1 MLFRTTVAILAVL
14 VTGANYSAI
23 NAQESVGGAPAPI
36 VPAAGTIKDPSS
48 YGMGF
53 SVGRNLSQDGFSD
66 KDLDKNDFLLGL
78 LDALNKKEPKLTQ
91 PQFQAAMEALQQRM
105 QSKMIEQ
112 AKKNLEKANVYLE
125 ANKKK
130 DGIQTLKSGL
140 QYQVLKSG
148 TGKVP
153 TLTDT
158 VLCHYEGKLIDG
170 TVFDSTL
177 KRNEPAKFGVS
188 QVPPG
193 WIEALQRMKV
203 GDKWVLTLPPNLGFG
218 EQGSPPNVAP
228 NEALII
234 ELELLDIVKK

>member
-1 MLFRTTVAILAVL
+1 
-14 VTGANYSAI
+14 
-23 NAQESVGGAPAPI
+23 
-36 VPAAGTIKDPSS
+36 
-48 YGMGF
+48 
-53 SVGRNLSQDGFSD
+53 
-66 KDLDKNDFLLGL
+66 
-78 LDALNKKEPKLTQ
+78 
-91 PQFQAAMEALQQRM
+91 
-105 QSKMIEQ
+105 MIEQ
-112 AKKNLEKANVYLE
+112 AKKNLERANVYLE